1 MTYGK
6 ALEKRA
12 QAIYGSQALRHLKKI
27 AEARVLQQE
36 ACYCH
41 PSNECFDDCAQAG
54 REGLAIALEE
64 AALFLKTLPE

>member
-1 MTYGK
+1 
-6 ALEKRA
+6 
-12 QAIYGSQALRHLKKI
+12 
-27 AEARVLQQE
+27 VLQQE